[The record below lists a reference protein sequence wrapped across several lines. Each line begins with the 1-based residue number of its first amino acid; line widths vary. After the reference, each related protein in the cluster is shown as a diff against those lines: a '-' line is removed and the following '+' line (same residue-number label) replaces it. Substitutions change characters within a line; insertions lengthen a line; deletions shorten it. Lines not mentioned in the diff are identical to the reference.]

1 MTVTDKTARSRPS
14 GRVQR
19 ERIDGVLLFDKPPG
33 LSSNQAMMN
42 VRRLM
47 AAAKAG
53 HGGTLDP
60 MATGLL
66 PLLFGEATKFAHD
79 LLDADKTY
87 LAEMTLGTRTDT
99 GDSEGAVIATAP
111 CTSTRDDVLRAAAG
125 FIGDID
131 QVPPMYSALKRDGK
145 PLYAYA
151 REGVTLE
158 RAARRVTIHAID
170 IVDVDLPRV
179 SLRVRCSKGTYI
191 RTLVEDIGQALGCG
205 AHLSALRREAVAGW
219 QVADAVT
226 LARIEALDLASRRA
240 LLGPLDSLLAGLPA
254 VRLDDPVMA
263 RRFGQGQR
271 LRLHPPD
278 GASTR
283 VRVYGHGNDHESP
296 GERDS
301 ERQGERL
308 SGRND
313 ERLLGLALLDDGVLV
328 PQRLISTETP
338 Q

>member
-131 QVPPMYSALKRDGK
+131 QVPPMYSALKRDGR
-145 PLYAYA
+145 PLYELARQGVEVEREA
-151 REGVTLE
+151 RE
-158 RAARRVTIHAID
+158 VTIHELILLDFAGD
-170 IVDVDLPRV
+170 RCR
-179 SLRVRCSKGTYI
+179 LRVRCSKGTYI
-191 RTLVEDIGQALGCG
+191 RALAEDIGNTLDCG
-205 AHLSALRREAVAGW
+205 AYLTALRRIAVGSLC
-219 QVADAVT
+219 VTGAVT
-226 LARIEALDLASRRA
+226 LEQLTTQPEQDRARHLLSLDT
-240 LLGPLDSLLAGLPA
+240 LLQSLPA
-254 VRLDDPVMA
+254 VHLDDADGLRFLHGNPVTVSA
-263 RRFGQGQR
+263 DAGKY
-271 LRLHPPD
+271 
-278 GASTR
+278 
-283 VRVYGHGNDHESP
+283 RVYGFS
-296 GERDS
+296 
-301 ERQGERL
+301 
-308 SGRND
+308 
-313 ERLLGLALLDDGVLV
+313 RLLGLGEVEDSG
-328 PQRLISTETP
+328 RLQP
-338 Q
+338 RRVVVAP

>member
-1 MTVTDKTARSRPS
+1 MTVTDETARSRPS
-14 GRVQR
+14 GRAAR
-19 ERIDGVLLFDKPPG
+19 ERIDGVLLFDKPQG
-33 LSSNQAMMN
+33 LSSNQAMMAA
-42 VRRLM
+42 RRLM
-47 AAAKAG
+47 GAAKAG

-99 GDSEGAVIATAP
+99 GDREGEVIATAP
-111 CTSTRDDVLRAAAG
+111 CASTPDEVRRAAAG
-125 FIGDID
+125 FVGDID

-170 IVDVDLPRV
+170 LVDVDLPRV
-179 SLRVRCSKGTYI
+179 SLRVHCSKGTYI
-191 RTLVEDIGQALGCG
+191 RTLVEDIGLALGCG
-205 AHLSALRREAVAGW
+205 AHLSALRREAVAGLA
-219 QVADAVT
+219 VADAVT
-226 LARIEALDLASRRA
+226 LTRIEALDLVARRA
-240 LLGPLDSLLAGLPA
+240 LLGPLDSLLAGLPD
-254 VRLDDPVMA
+254 VRLDPAMA
-263 RRFGQGQR
+263 RRFGLGQR

-278 GASTR
+278 GARSR
-283 VRVYGHGNDHESP
+283 VRVYAN
-296 GERDS
+296 
-301 ERQGERL
+301 
-308 SGRND
+308 
-313 ERLLGLALLDDGVLV
+313 ERLLGLAALDDGVLV

-338 Q
+338 P